1 MDTFNKIKRSSIMS
15 SIRDRNT
22 QPEKKIRSILFLKG
36 YRFKIHDKKLPGK
49 PDIVLPKHKT
59 IINVNGCFW
68 HYHGCSRSNVPK
80 TKTKYWLEKLEN
92 NKSRD
97 SQNKRKLRKLGWKV
111 IDVWECTLKRRN
123 IDKTFDKLQRMIAC

>member
-1 MDTFNKIKRSSIMS
+1 MS